1 MGLMDNFTSDAPV
14 ELKYGEYYK
23 LMREAAKAELIENAI
38 KADVPG
44 HYITAMITGKLKMP
58 VYDAE
63 LNTEVQIEETTEEWG
78 SMVSA
83 IRGIFDKCTI
93 ERQIKETSGHI
104 AALICEFEQMR
115 KEELE
120 KEKILCKQ
128 NVNISPEE
136 VHKFLK
142 NQKESMTAIMGG
154 GRGTDTDKGQQ
165 EAGQRESEGGGQ

>member
-1 MGLMDNFTSDAPV
+1 MGLMDSFTSDAPV
-14 ELKYGEYYK
+14 ELKHGEYYN
-23 LMREAAKAELIENAI
+23 LMREAAKAELIENAV

-44 HYITAMITGKLKMP
+44 YYIAAMLTGKLEMP

-83 IRGIFDKCTI
+83 IRGIFDKRTT
-93 ERQIKETSGHI
+93 EKQIKETSGHI
-104 AALICEFEQMR
+104 LALICEFEQMR

-120 KEKILCKQ
+120 KEKIIYKQ

-136 VHKFLK
+136 VHNFLK
-142 NQKESMTAIMGG
+142 NQKESMADIVGV

-165 EAGQRESEGGGQ
+165 EAGREESEG